1 MTTHYD
7 SINDYINA
15 FPVEVQTKLFEI
27 KACILSIVPDATELF
42 NYDIPAFALI
52 KGGKREEQIMFA
64 GYKKHIGFYPHPTTI
79 AYFENELKKYKTA
92 KGSVQFQVN
101 EDLPKKLIIEM
112 IRYRYNL
119 IMNQI

>member
-1 MTTHYD
+1 MATHYD

-15 FPVEVQTKLFEI
+15 FPIEVQTKLFEL
-27 KACILSIVPDATELF
+27 KSCILSVVPDATELF

-79 AYFENELKKYKTA
+79 AHFEHELKNYKTA

-101 EDLPKKLIIEM
+101 EALPKTLIMDM

-119 IMNQI
+119 ITNQI